1 LLNKDKKYILF
12 NKMYFFLGEKK
23 ELKILY
29 RISINVIDV
38 TFKYVIIVNDLYRR
52 EK

>member
-1 LLNKDKKYILF
+1 MIRNTFCLTKCI
-12 NKMYFFLGEKK
+12 FFRRKK

-29 RISINVIDV
+29 RISINVIGF
-38 TFKYVIIVNDLYRR
+38 TFKYVISVNDLYRR